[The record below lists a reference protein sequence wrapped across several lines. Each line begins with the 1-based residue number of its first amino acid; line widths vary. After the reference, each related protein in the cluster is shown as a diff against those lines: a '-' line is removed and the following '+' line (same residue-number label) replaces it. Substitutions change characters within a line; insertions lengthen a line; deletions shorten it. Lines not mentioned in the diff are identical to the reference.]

1 MKATY
6 RSTLSTLFSGA
17 IALGTAACDTTG
29 ANISG
34 RDING
39 PVLAPKG
46 PIGSSGGAGSTGS
59 GGGDL
64 PLEPKRNPGSSGQS
78 VNQ

>member
-1 MKATY
+1 MKTTY
-6 RSTLSTLFSGA
+6 QCTISALFSGA

-46 PIGSSGGAGSTGS
+46 PIGSSGSAGSTGS
-59 GGGDL
+59 GSGDL
-64 PLEPKRNPGSSGQS
+64 PPEPKRNPGGDGQ
-78 VNQ
+78 

>member
-1 MKATY
+1 MKTTY
-6 RSTLSTLFSGA
+6 QCTISALFFAA

-34 RDING
+34 GDING

-46 PIGSSGGAGSTGS
+46 PIGSSGSAGSTGS
-59 GGGDL
+59 GSGDL
-64 PLEPKRNPGSSGQS
+64 PPEPKRNPGSSGQ
-78 VNQ
+78 